1 MAFAVTAVIEQN
13 NKGKKSKLTESDIF
27 CEKKGNGSGFE
38 GNNVEIWRAVWVHI
52 ALPFVKLMKL
62 IRLVSLLKS
71 ELWDWMD
78 PLI

>member
-38 GNNVEIWRAVWVHI
+38 GNNVEI
-52 ALPFVKLMKL
+52 
-62 IRLVSLLKS
+62 
-71 ELWDWMD
+71 
-78 PLI
+78 